1 MLHLVRSS
9 GVKMP
14 ANYLHYIKD
23 FKFIF
28 LKIFYALPR
37 SFLAL
42 ILHFHCLLVLVA
54 DMKVTKDIIMS
65 VLLPSHMVIRF
76 IRITN
81 SVCYLLQIKGLGSIT
96 TKDSRFTSMSDALLV
111 RQLTSLDL
119 NHRIKEP
126 MTILDISRARKD
138 SGDIWHFL

>member
-1 MLHLVRSS
+1 MLHLVRIS

-28 LKIFYALPR
+28 LKILYALQR

-54 DMKVTKDIIMS
+54 DMTVINDRIMS
-65 VLLPSHMVIRF
+65 VLLPSHMDIRF
-76 IRITN
+76 VRITN
-81 SVCYLLQIKGLGSIT
+81 SACYLLQIKGLGSIT
-96 TKDSRFTSMSDALLV
+96 TKESRFTSMSDALLV
-111 RQLTSLDL
+111 WQLTSLDL

-126 MTILDISRARKD
+126 MTILDISGARKD
-138 SGDIWHFL
+138 SGDMWHFL